1 MALLYYSK
9 NDSKMKE
16 HIISSDAIDRARAYW
31 RDVDHNVRLSSEP
44 TLVDIEFKEGVAPVY
59 KWECGKYCDYSPICP
74 SPLNKEFVKQNR
86 GNYIMRPLSTE
97 LGWIYI
103 SGDGK
108 KFLNEE
114 KAREHQRK
122 LKFEELK
129 KQLKLKLKMSKV
141 EVSKIE
147 KELEDVGN
155 RIKSK

>member
-1 MALLYYSK
+1 
-9 NDSKMKE
+9 
-16 HIISSDAIDRARAYW
+16 
-31 RDVDHNVRLSSEP
+31 
-44 TLVDIEFKEGVAPVY
+44 
-59 KWECGKYCDYSPICP
+59 
-74 SPLNKEFVKQNR
+74 
-86 GNYIMRPLSTE
+86 MRPLSTE